1 MQVRTLLQ
9 DDEIVN
15 FQEELYSYFETG
27 YSFEEFLKEY
37 LIEMGLDEV
46 QITQRSRDGGI
57 DLMAIRKGI
66 GDFSEIDTTHYY
78 IQAKRYALNNKISVS
93 KIRELKGTI
102 PFGYKGMFITTSTF
116 TNDAQIEAVNDPSKP
131 VVVIDGKALVMSCID
146 HQIGFLFKPV
156 FSKKQMD
163 KFLQK
168 NDNLHLEINDSINS
182 VFQDYIEKTIT
193 KNDIRA
199 RIISIPSKIMEQFNE
214 NQSNV
219 KVIINND
226 KNYTFNIVRG
236 RNYFGG
242 VTTFLKDFG
251 LLSDEGTIS
260 PKKSKWF
267 YDKEN
272 ATVKIYLEE

>member
-1 MQVRTLLQ
+1 MQISTLLQ
-9 DDEIVN
+9 DDEILK

-57 DLMAIRKGI
+57 DLMAIRKGV

-116 TNDAQIEAVNDPSKP
+116 TNEAQIEAVNDPSKP
-131 VVVIDGKALVMSCID
+131 VVTIDGKALVMSCID
-146 HQIGFLFKPV
+146 HQIGFLYKPI
-156 FSKKQMD
+156 FSKKQLD
-163 KFLQK
+163 NFLK
-168 NDNLHLEINDSINS
+168 RDTNVNPVINS
-182 VFQDYIEKTIT
+182 ILHIEYIEKLIT

-199 RIISIPSKIMEQFNE
+199 RIVSIPSKIMEQFNE
-214 NQSNV
+214 NQPSV
-219 KVIINND
+219 KVNINND

-242 VTTFLKDFG
+242 VTTFLKEFS

-272 ATVKIYLEE
+272 ATVKIYLEELND

>member
-1 MQVRTLLQ
+1 MQISTLLQ
-9 DDEIVN
+9 DDEILK

-57 DLMAIRKGI
+57 DLMAIRKGV

-116 TNDAQIEAVNDPSKP
+116 TNEAQIEAVNDPSKP
-131 VVVIDGKALVMSCID
+131 VVTIDGKALVMSCID
-146 HQIGFLFKPV
+146 HQIGFLYKPI
-156 FSKKQMD
+156 FSKKQLD
-163 KFLQK
+163 NFLK
-168 NDNLHLEINDSINS
+168 RDTNVNPVINSNLHIE
-182 VFQDYIEKTIT
+182 YIEKLIT

-199 RIISIPSKIMEQFNE
+199 RIVSIPSKIMEQFNE
-214 NQSNV
+214 NQPSV
-219 KVIINND
+219 KVNINND

-242 VTTFLKDFG
+242 VTTFLKEFS

-272 ATVKIYLEE
+272 ATVKIYLEELND